1 MLPQLVAMDLVIRN
15 GIIVDGNGGP
25 AFVGD
30 VGVKDGL
37 VAQVGDLA
45 EVVGIEEID
54 ATGKHVMPGA
64 RTATGAVFF
73 SSLSLHCA
81 CALLVLM
88 VASVAYCTGWT
99 DVHTHY
105 DAQCMWGARQPKAFS
120 VTLHCFSAHSL
131 CDTGVPW
138 PQILYCPPAGLRAS
152 LQ

>member
-1 MLPQLVAMDLVIRN
+1 MYPAVSDRYTGIYVPRAALCRVPEPARIVSSNEHSDSDSFDDSYAVLPQLVVMDLVIRN

-73 SSLSLHCA
+73 SSLSLH
-81 CALLVLM
+81 
-88 VASVAYCTGWT
+88 
-99 DVHTHY
+99 
-105 DAQCMWGARQPKAFS
+105 GAVRYW
-120 VTLHCFSAHSL
+120 C
-131 CDTGVPW
+131 
-138 PQILYCPPAGLRAS
+138 
-152 LQ
+152 